1 MKSSVLTLGCIL
13 AGFRLAVAAD
23 GGRLHC
29 ENRVYDYGSITN
41 APGAAITNVYAL
53 RNIGTDS
60 LHITRV
66 RACCGASY
74 VLESDT
80 LPPRAESSLTVVVS
94 LKGRV
99 GKQRKAFYVHSSDP
113 VQPILQL
120 LMTGTILPSS
130 GNPDHSSFDK

>member
-1 MKSSVLTLGCIL
+1 MKPSVLTLGCFL
-13 AGFRLAVAAD
+13 VGLRLAVAAD

-41 APGAAITNVYAL
+41 TPGAAITNVYTL

-80 LPPRAESSLTVVVS
+80 LPPRTESPLTVVVS

-99 GKQRKAFYVHSSDP
+99 GKQRKAFYIHSSDP
-113 VQPILQL
+113 IQPVFQL
-120 LMTGTILPSS
+120 LMTGTIFPSS
-130 GNPDHSSFDK
+130 SKPDHFPFDK